1 MNIKT
6 DLEFQLRRY
15 CYNICTMNILFETQ
29 LVVVPGSNKNK
40 QNCSDLEC
48 WVSPAPMLWSGHCC
62 QYCHCLTVSGS
73 GRCRVKTAL
82 RSRVLILPDPEQSGT
97 YTHSAWSPALTTL
110 SCSPPSSHHH
120 MLQILCKTFTNML
133 RMWELWLT
141 FSNEDDLLATYQI
154 ETNMRQT
161 SKHPERVMTISKT
174 FCYVDTIVSSHI
186 FQQNSIYCFY
196 LNWIK
201 IWSVCCQVKLCRPV
215 CIEFQL
221 FRPLTQD
228 WLVLCSSQAWHVL
241 DGSWVPYKYLHIGF
255 ICSIRKYDVSI
266 TLLSRENILIR
277 TNQE

>member
-1 MNIKT
+1 MHNTCFFFCFVSYWYYLSQLTSYILLTMNIKT

-110 SCSPPSSHHH
+110 SCLPPAIIICCKFCAKH
-120 MLQILCKTFTNML
+120 LQTC
-133 RMWELWLT
+133 WECGNCDWH
-141 FSNEDDLLATYQI
+141 SA
-154 ETNMRQT
+154 M
-161 SKHPERVMTISKT
+161 KMT
-174 FCYVDTIVSSHI
+174 C
-186 FQQNSIYCFY
+186 
-196 LNWIK
+196 
-201 IWSVCCQVKLCRPV
+201 
-215 CIEFQL
+215 
-221 FRPLTQD
+221 
-228 WLVLCSSQAWHVL
+228 
-241 DGSWVPYKYLHIGF
+241 
-255 ICSIRKYDVSI
+255 
-266 TLLSRENILIR
+266 
-277 TNQE
+277 